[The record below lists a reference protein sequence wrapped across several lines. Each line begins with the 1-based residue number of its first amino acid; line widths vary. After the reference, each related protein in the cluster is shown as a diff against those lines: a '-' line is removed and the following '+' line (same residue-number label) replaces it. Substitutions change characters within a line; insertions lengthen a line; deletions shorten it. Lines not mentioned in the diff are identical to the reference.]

1 MAERWYARGHQTD
14 TLWQERHRHEARAVL
29 SSIAH
34 APRQAS
40 ADQRQV

>member
-1 MAERWYARGHQTD
+1 MAERWDARIHHTD
-14 TLWQERHRHEARAVL
+14 TLWQEGHRHEARAAL